1 MTTFMNVSVSA
12 QDIGGNLYDDGD
24 LLAEVM
30 NEIGFQ
36 LQGHPETKFRASVL
50 RDFASLLDDKGEAA
64 LRQLVARLDAI
75 DATSTEGR

>member
-1 MTTFMNVSVSA
+1 MAAFINISVSA

-24 LLAEVM
+24 LLAEVL
-30 NEIGFQ
+30 NEIGYRLTDQ
-36 LQGHPETKFRASVL
+36 PENKFRDRVL
-50 RDFASLLDDKGEAA
+50 RDFASGLDEQGEAA